1 MFYDVAMNFVI
12 GTILMVA
19 GAIMLCIPNRVF
31 TWILVVSILFLFAN
45 GVTLF
50 IRFFK
55 NKKNKDFFF
64 SILSFAFMFFLMNFR
79 YIPQWILR
87 VNFGGYCILCGSAC
101 FIQLV
106 IDKINHFKGK
116 FFNFVFTI
124 IYILFGF
131 YLLLNPNFHTDLLMQ
146 AFGIYFMILGLRY
159 LGDGYVGINPL
170 TKYKWKRKVR
180 ITLPA
185 FLCALVPDAA
195 LASINRYLEE
205 GKPEDLNTYKMEDSV
220 RLKVIVHVGPK
231 GFQKV
236 GHICFSYDNIVYS
249 YGNYDSDSFRLNQT
263 IGDGIFF
270 TVPLEKYIPN
280 MISAENNSI
289 FEYGILTTPK
299 QNAFIEKEIEKI
311 RLNGYR
317 WYTKIEKEDGYDH
330 FSKYEMDYPS
340 RLHYRTGAKLYK
352 VKSGKFHIYW
362 ALGDN
367 CASFTDLV
375 LRTLGADVLSIR
387 GIISPGTYLDWLQ
400 KEYLK
405 KNSPIVS
412 RCIYTKE
419 TVEQ

>member
-1 MFYDVAMNFVI
+1 M
-12 GTILMVA
+12 
-19 GAIMLCIPNRVF
+19 
-31 TWILVVSILFLFAN
+31 
-45 GVTLF
+45 
-50 IRFFK
+50 
-55 NKKNKDFFF
+55 
-64 SILSFAFMFFLMNFR
+64 
-79 YIPQWILR
+79 
-87 VNFGGYCILCGSAC
+87 
-101 FIQLV
+101 
-106 IDKINHFKGK
+106 
-116 FFNFVFTI
+116 
-124 IYILFGF
+124 
-131 YLLLNPNFHTDLLMQ
+131 
-146 AFGIYFMILGLRY
+146 
-159 LGDGYVGINPL
+159 
-170 TKYKWKRKVR
+170 
-180 ITLPA
+180 
-185 FLCALVPDAA
+185 
-195 LASINRYLEE
+195 ASINRYLEE
-205 GKPEDLNTYKMEDSV
+205 GKPEDLNTYKMEDPV

-299 QNAFIEKEIEKI
+299 QNEFIEKEIEKI

-330 FSKYEMDYPS
+330 FSQYEMDYPS

-375 LRTLGADVLSIR
+375 LGTLGADVLSIR

-405 KNSPIVS
+405 KNSPIVF
-412 RCIYTKE
+412 RRIYKE
-419 TVEQ
+419 WDNE